1 MKQTKI
7 EKLIN
12 ALSRGGL
19 TVREIASR
27 FKIPNVYAVINDIRN
42 VHNLRVVR
50 GKTVTGKTY
59 YYIDNLRISLT
70 F

>member
-7 EKLIN
+7 EKLIT
-12 ALSRGGL
+12 ALFRKGL
-19 TVREIASR
+19 TVREIAAR
-27 FKIPNVYAVINDIRN
+27 FKVPNVYAIIDDIRKVHGLN
-42 VHNLRVVR
+42 VER

-59 YYIDNLRISLT
+59 YFINPLRT